1 MKHIFI
7 EDEYLYMDNDLKLR
21 NFKLREIIEE
31 EAKSL
36 LNYILK
42 SADKGVVY
50 NEGSKKAG
58 SILSYMPFIACKSN
72 EDWAEIMHELDLI
85 KHIYGN
91 GPPVEINVKW
101 TKKKMYK
108 KAHDP
113 IDKLI
118 KMTGFEYEI
127 ELPRR
132 HVIIITHKDADGFY
146 SALQIYKKH
155 YNEKRTKI
163 TVVPIMPVQ
172 LVHEL
177 RKVPWKYFG
186 VEKLV
191 YILDIAINMSEKKAL
206 DDIFR
211 KYSENKNRIESVW
224 IDHHTLEYSRNKLE
238 LDWDIKVINI
248 SQENFTCGMLVYNY
262 IEGLRLNIRHYNF
275 AVKLGLKLGVDLSYW
290 KTIFIDNMFKPK
302 YPTKFFERVILRKRN
317 KVYNSWY
324 KKAVEQGVNCSRMD
338 VYKTGDGLDFAVM
351 VLENNPST
359 RKILR
364 YLKEYGPEDR
374 VLEFAVIRRTSMNY
388 SIYKLGVRDL
398 RFDVLKEEVIIRG
411 GHMTEVI
418 SIPAIGLIVK
428 KVENVVFRK
437 RLYLDE
443 LISILEG
450 KELEIKDFNKR
461 LGKLKSF
468 SMGLGNIIEYFR
480 TFGVEDTKPIR
491 DNNIRKYIELYKFY
505 RIFKDMIKEY
515 NYPDPN
521 LLMKLVFKKNITIDT
536 IKMCIETGDIEVLK
550 NSIYDITGEEY
561 MDEDTETLI
570 LNIFWGVWKHY
581 PDIRIVNDIFIKEY
595 SKLEGV
601 PVELLIYLK
610 IFRKVKLYML
620 YDYKFMKTD
629 FEDENSVSKLVN
641 EFINTY
647 LNDFIAGYE
656 VVYKYDLIKKES
668 DKLIMEKI
676 RQKEGAEEYFG
687 KFVKK
692 VKEVYDRL
700 YGGGRW
706 EYGGE
711 IREKEKVP
719 THIEALD
726 GILGGGLEIGSVYEL
741 QFGDPWVIDDL
752 VHYLMVSLQLRRKE
766 NGTYLKVRGK
776 SKILVLETGRYVG
789 PRKLGRV
796 VKAFRRDIQM
806 LVSNV
811 VVAEIRDI
819 RELEKMVLKIGEII
833 EELQPIAVI
842 INRLTDIAFKEVPG
856 KYSGEDRR
864 EYYIERN
871 KIINNIIKKLGEARA
886 EFGFTTII
894 INKMKDDALVNY
906 TISDKI
912 KYLHVI
918 MVEKMGTKYKKGSK
932 IIKVEYKGST
942 SVRPRSVYIEKVGGK
957 YKEAEMNEIRG
968 KEILV

>member
-1 MKHIFI
+1 
-7 EDEYLYMDNDLKLR
+7 MDNDLKLR

-42 SADKGVVY
+42 SAERGVVY
-50 NEGSKKAG
+50 NEGSKKTG
-58 SILSYMPFIACKSN
+58 SILSYIPFIACKNN

-85 KHIYGN
+85 KHFYGN

-101 TKKKMYK
+101 TKKMYK
-108 KAHDP
+108 KALDP
-113 IDKLI
+113 VDKLI
-118 KMTGFEYEI
+118 KMTGYEYEI

-132 HVIIITHKDADGFY
+132 HVIIIMHKDADGFY

-172 LVHEL
+172 LIHEL
-177 RKVPWKYFG
+177 RKISWKYFG

-206 DDIFR
+206 DDIF
-211 KYSENKNRIESVW
+211 KMYSENKNRIESIW

-248 SQENFTCGMLVYNY
+248 SQDNFTCGMLVYNY

-275 AVKLGLKLGVDLSYW
+275 AVKLGLKLGIDLNYW
-290 KTIFIDNMFKPK
+290 KTIFIDNTFKPK
-302 YPTKFFERVILRKRN
+302 YPTKFFERVILKKRSKIYDN
-317 KVYNSWY
+317 QYRRAAESGVRYN
-324 KKAVEQGVNCSRMD
+324 RMD
-338 VYKTGDGLDFAVM
+338 LYKTGDGLNFAVM
-351 VLENNPST
+351 VLENNPIT
-359 RKILR
+359 EKILR

-374 VLEFAVIRRTSMNY
+374 VLEFAVIKRTSMNY
-388 SIYKLGVRDL
+388 SIYKLGRRDL
-398 RFDVLKEEVIIRG
+398 RFDVLKEDVMIWG
-411 GHMTEVI
+411 GHMTESI
-418 SIPAIGLIVK
+418 SIPAIGLIRK
-428 KVENVVFRK
+428 KVENVIFRK

-461 LGKLKSF
+461 LRKVKEF
-468 SMGLGNIIEYFR
+468 STGLDKIIEYFR

-491 DNNIRKYIELYKFY
+491 DNKMYRKYIELYKFY
-505 RIFKDMIKEY
+505 RIFKDMIMEY

-536 IKMCIETGDIEVLK
+536 IKICVETGDIDELK
-550 NSIYDITGEEY
+550 KNIYDITGEEY
-561 MDEDTETLI
+561 MDEDTENLI
-570 LNIFWGVWKHY
+570 FDIFWGVWKHY
-581 PDIRIVNDIFIKEY
+581 PDIRIVNDVFIKEY

-601 PVELLIYLK
+601 LVELLIYLK
-610 IFRKVKLYML
+610 IFKKVKLYML
-620 YDYKFMKTD
+620 YDYKFMITD

-656 VVYKYDLIKKES
+656 VIYKYDLIKKES

-676 RQKEGAEEYFG
+676 RQKEGADEYFG
-687 KFVKK
+687 RFVKK

-700 YGGGRW
+700 YGGGKW
-706 EYGGE
+706 ECGGE
-711 IREKEKVP
+711 IREKEKIS
-719 THIEALD
+719 THIGALD
-726 GILGGGLEIGSVYEL
+726 GILGGGLEVGSVYEVR
-741 QFGDPWVIDDL
+741 FMDPMVVNDL

-766 NGTYLKVRGK
+766 NGTYLKVRGRA
-776 SKILVLETGRYVG
+776 KILVLETERYVRL
-789 PRKLGRV
+789 RKLGRV
-796 VKAFRRDIQM
+796 VKAFRKDIQT
-806 LVSNV
+806 LVSNIM
-811 VVAEIRDI
+811 VAEIRDLG
-819 RELEKMVLKIGEII
+819 ELEKVVSKMGEII
-833 EELQPIAVI
+833 EEVRPIAVI
-842 INRLTDIAFKEVPG
+842 INRVTDIAFKTVQG
-856 KYSGEDRR
+856 KYPRENRR
-864 EYYIERN
+864 EYYIKRN
-871 KIINNIIKKLGEARA
+871 KIINNIIKKLREAGN
-886 EFGFTTII
+886 EYGFMTII

-906 TISDKI
+906 AISDKI

-918 MVEKMGTKYKKGSK
+918 RVEKMGTEYKKGSK
-932 IIKVEYKGST
+932 IIKVEYKGRT

-957 YKEAEMNEIRG
+957 YKDAEMNEISG
-968 KEILV
+968 KEILA